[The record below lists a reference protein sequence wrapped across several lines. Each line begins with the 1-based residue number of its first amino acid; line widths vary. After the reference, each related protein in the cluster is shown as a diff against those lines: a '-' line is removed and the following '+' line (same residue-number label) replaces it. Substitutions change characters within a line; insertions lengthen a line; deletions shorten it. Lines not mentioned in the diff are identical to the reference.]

1 MVVEGKEVYLPKP
14 WIEEFKRLN
23 FEHPINVPLRTFIL
37 IQMPVLDLRQLCLLK
52 IANIL
57 KTKDDIM
64 SLEIPAILQK
74 ELKQMISNK
83 DIIAA
88 NIHKR

>member
-23 FEHPINVPLRTFIL
+23 FKHPINVPLRTFIL
-37 IQMPVLDLRQLCLLK
+37 IHMPVMDLRQLCLLK
-52 IANIL
+52 IANLL
-57 KTKDDIM
+57 KTKDDVM

-74 ELKQMISNK
+74 ELKQMILNK
-83 DIIAA
+83 EIAA
-88 NIHKR
+88 AKMHN